1 MTEDMNSKLQ
11 TTQRRMMRMI
21 IQTSENIRKK
31 SRRERRR
38 NRGRR
43 TFTTPPAHPWTT
55 RQSTSTK
62 TSTSTKEAVAAATFA
77 STKTQETVQKTNWSR
92 GPTTKREQR
101 TKRATCQQ
109 QPESRLWT
117 FRQSQIYSRHARMIA
132 LHQAKKVPQKK
143 EDWTRDGKT
152 TCQTS
157 IYNLIKPRETNNDL
171 ATFTTAENSLN
182 VMLWKVTSKEADS
195 NNQHDPTTFT
205 KTTTTTQPRES
216 RRRSPNRARSTRG
229 RQGCWTKLVSNWNTA
244 KSTKHN
250 RLLEVWCALWARW
263 SLYFGVVMGFISRTS
278 WTEQRCCGVGVRSD
292 SGSIR
297 ADVSSLER
305 RGIRHTHCV
314 EIENDL
320 FSPCW
325 THVTQ
330 NDE

>member
-1 MTEDMNSKLQ
+1 MRVGHIYAPQAGVDVTKVPTDRQTPKIFDATVAPSLFFHIRNVDDDGNMNNKLQ

-21 IQTSENIRKK
+21 IQTNENIRKI

-62 TSTSTKEAVAAATFA
+62 TSTSTKKAVAAATFA

-171 ATFTTAENSLN
+171 ATSLRRKTVWN

-195 NNQHDPTTFT
+195 NNQHDPRPSPT
-205 KTTTTTQPRES
+205 
-216 RRRSPNRARSTRG
+216 RRRQPNQENHVGDLQTEPEASKDVGPSLSPTGTQQNQPNTTGYWRCGVHCGHAGHCILEWLLVSFPELRG
-229 RQGCWTKLVSNWNTA
+229 RS
-244 KSTKHN
+244 SD
-250 RLLEVWCALWARW
+250 
-263 SLYFGVVMGFISRTS
+263 VVG
-278 WTEQRCCGVGVRSD
+278 WE
-292 SGSIR
+292 
-297 ADVSSLER
+297 
-305 RGIRHTHCV
+305 
-314 EIENDL
+314 
-320 FSPCW
+320 
-325 THVTQ
+325 
-330 NDE
+330 